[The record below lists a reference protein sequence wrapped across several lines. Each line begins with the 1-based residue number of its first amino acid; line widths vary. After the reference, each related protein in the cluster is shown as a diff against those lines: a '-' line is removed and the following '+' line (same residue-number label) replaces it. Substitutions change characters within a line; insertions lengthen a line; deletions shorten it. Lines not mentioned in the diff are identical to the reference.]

1 MNLNIEKVICVCF
14 TALMIVIFSGMSYE
28 AHTKFLLNK
37 QTNDI
42 IKEAISKDYSSE
54 QIKGLLNYQK
64 EHAE

>member
-1 MNLNIEKVICVCF
+1 
-14 TALMIVIFSGMSYE
+14 MSYE

-64 EHAE
+64 EYAK

>member
-1 MNLNIEKVICVCF
+1 
-14 TALMIVIFSGMSYE
+14 MSYE

>member
-1 MNLNIEKVICVCF
+1 MNLNIEKLICVCF
-14 TALMIVIFSGMSYE
+14 TALIIVLFSCMSYE

-42 IKEAISKDYSSE
+42 IKEAISKDYSSD

-64 EHAE
+64 EHVK